1 MKTSKNSMASIF
13 DNSNFF
19 SHAEIRT
26 RIDNIKK
33 TDHWYILDSV
43 IKCVEK
49 EDNVVTSAW
58 CERCNGSGILNFGFY
73 TRECECQLK

>member
-1 MKTSKNSMASIF
+1 MKTSKSSTVSIF
-13 DNSNFF
+13 DNSNFY
-19 SHAEIRT
+19 SHAEIQA

-33 TDHWYILDSV
+33 TDYWYVLDSV
-43 IKCVEK
+43 VKNTK
-49 EDNVVTSAW
+49 EDNVVAW

>member
-1 MKTSKNSMASIF
+1 MKTSKSSTVSIF

-19 SHAEIRT
+19 SHAEIRAM
-26 RIDNIKK
+26 IDNIKK
-33 TDHWYILDSV
+33 TDYWYVLESV
-43 IKCVEK
+43 VK
-49 EDNVVTSAW
+49 EDNVIAETVW